1 MDKVTELA
9 NQLKQE
15 LDSLPL
21 FEEYK
26 RLKRLVDESEEL
38 DSLKKEIVKNADNS
52 DKHNELLS
60 RYNNHLLVVN
70 YKELESE
77 VASYLREVCE
87 IINKK

>member
-26 RLKRLVDESEEL
+26 RLNRLVDESEEL

-60 RYNNHLLVVN
+60 RYNNHPLVVN
-70 YKELESE
+70 YEASKEALYELLKTIE
-77 VASYLREVCE
+77 T
-87 IINKK
+87 IIK